1 MTPPPSPRQPSA
13 VTIARYG
20 PTDGRKGI
28 NEEAIPKP
36 PSPKLPA
43 IERTTRQE
51 ERFEMFQRR
60 IEEQA
65 RPGTTEAK
73 RKSRLSRQGTNILD
87 SVDGSFMINS
97 GSEEENPVPLVKV
110 LDGTVMEENQD
121 QPNFRLAA
129 GVVLREALKTTIGD
143 AIDGRSLGPDST
155 WVD

>member
-1 MTPPPSPRQPSA
+1 MQHPPEMSESVAVGTLATILKDVVAMPEMRQRLDLIHNQETPVQFAFGVTPPPSPRQPSA
-13 VTIARYG
+13 VTIAQYG

-65 RPGTTEAK
+65 RPGTT
-73 RKSRLSRQGTNILD
+73 
-87 SVDGSFMINS
+87 
-97 GSEEENPVPLVKV
+97 
-110 LDGTVMEENQD
+110 
-121 QPNFRLAA
+121 
-129 GVVLREALKTTIGD
+129 
-143 AIDGRSLGPDST
+143 
-155 WVD
+155 